1 MALLLKQGA
10 NTSAA
15 TASTNRVGFGS
26 FRLGVAGFGL
36 VGHGKVV
43 MGKVAERQ
51 VTELGGHN
59 TPSNGGKEQIE
70 MEVPYVAEVT
80 ILGTAPL
87 LFHAWNVESVAEK
100 SAAKKGS
107 KAKKEDDVNSYVYRD
122 DKGYLCLPGEYLR
135 MSIINAAKFRQDPR
149 SPRKSAMD
157 LFKAAI
163 ISMTALASLGVKDW
177 DYLDRRRVVIQR
189 NAITRS
195 RPAFKEGWKATIQL
209 MCNLP
214 EYIGPAFLNEVITQA
229 GKLVGVGDFRPSFG
243 RFQIVEFKIVDLD

>member
-1 MALLLKQGA
+1 MAKTGLDNSRIIGA
-10 NTSAA
+10 IGGQSPTNGAA
-15 TASTNRVGFGS
+15 
-26 FRLGVAGFGL
+26 
-36 VGHGKVV
+36 
-43 MGKVAERQ
+43 
-51 VTELGGHN
+51 
-59 TPSNGGKEQIE
+59 EQIE
-70 MEVPYVAEVT
+70 MEVPYIVEVT
-80 ILGTAPL
+80 ILGVAPL

-122 DKGYLCLPGEYLR
+122 DKGFLCLPGEYLR
-135 MSIINAAKFRQDPR
+135 MSLIGAAKFRQDPR

-163 ISMTALASLGVKDW
+163 VSMTPLASLGQKEW
-177 DYLDRRRVVIQR
+177 DYMDKRRVVIQR

-214 EYIGPAFLNEVITQA
+214 EYISPSFLNDVIGQA

-243 RFQIVEFKIVDLD
+243 RFQVVQFSIVELD